1 MTSIEDAQKLIESN
15 RFGSG
20 GFSDHTPVYEYTT
33 EDIGNSIGNYT
44 YNDRILTVLSSG
56 DHVFNYI
63 LRGAENIEA
72 FDLNVITKY
81 YYKLKRAIIEK
92 LPFEEFLKE
101 TSNLVPYGLA
111 HLDEL
116 NLDEETYT
124 FWSFYRDNQ
133 PEDRYERA
141 ILKVFPSGSKRYNL
155 YFNGDSYKRL
165 QEVLKSGIN
174 IPFHHANTL
183 NLHKS
188 ITGEFSEI
196 NLSSIYSLIPKKDI
210 HKVIRKLKPHLAK
223 EGQILFYSFWRADD
237 KQYRKLH
244 LVGKEINPEDN
255 IYTYTKSKLK

>member
-44 YNDRILTVLSSG
+44 SKDRILTVLSSG
-56 DHVFNYI
+56 DHVFNYL
-63 LRGAENIEA
+63 LRGAENIET

-92 LPFEEFLKE
+92 LSFEEFLKE

-124 FWSFYRDNQ
+124 FWNFYLENQ

-141 ILKVFPSGSKRYNL
+141 LLKVFPSGSKRYNL
-155 YFNGDSYKRL
+155 YFNADSYKRL
-165 QEVLKSGIN
+165 QDILKSGIN
-174 IPFHHANTL
+174 IPFHHSNTL
-183 NLHKS
+183 SLHKS

-196 NLSSIYSLIPKKDI
+196 NFSSIYSLIPKKDI
-210 HKVIRKLKPHLAK
+210 PKVIRKLKPHLTK

-244 LVGKEINPEDN
+244 LVGREINPEDN
-255 IYTYTKSKLK
+255 VYIYKK

>member
-1 MTSIEDAQKLIESN
+1 MTSIEDANKLIGSN
-15 RFGSG
+15 RFGSK

-44 YNDRILTVLSSG
+44 SKDRILTVLSSG
-56 DHVFNYI
+56 DHVFNYL

-124 FWSFYRDNQ
+124 FWNFYRENQ

-141 ILKVFPSGSKRYNL
+141 LLKVFPSGSKRYNL
-155 YFNGDSYKRL
+155 YFNADSYKRL
-165 QEVLKSGIN
+165 QELLRSGI
-174 IPFHHANTL
+174 IVPFHHSNTL

-210 HKVIRKLKPHLAK
+210 PKVIRKLKPHLTK

-244 LVGKEINPEDN
+244 LVGREINPEDN
-255 IYTYTKSKLK
+255 VYIYKK

>member
-174 IPFHHANTL
+174 ISFHHANTL

-210 HKVIRKLKPHLAK
+210 PKVIRKLKPHLAK

>member
-15 RFGSG
+15 RFGSK

-56 DHVFNYI
+56 DHVFNYL

-92 LPFEEFLKE
+92 LSFEEFLKE

-124 FWSFYRDNQ
+124 FWNFYRDNQ

-141 ILKVFPSGSKRYNL
+141 LLKVFPSGSKRYNL
-155 YFNGDSYKRL
+155 YFNADSYKRL
-165 QEVLKSGIN
+165 QDILRSGIN

-188 ITGEFSEI
+188 IAGEFSEI

-210 HKVIRKLKPHLAK
+210 PKVIRKLKPHLT
-223 EGQILFYSFWRADD
+223 EDGQILFYSFWRADD

-244 LVGKEINPEDN
+244 LVGREINPEDN
-255 IYTYTKSKLK
+255 VYIYKK

>member
-44 YNDRILTVLSSG
+44 SKDRILTVLSSG
-56 DHVFNYI
+56 DHVFNYL

-92 LPFEEFLKE
+92 LSFEEFLKE

-124 FWSFYRDNQ
+124 FWNFYRENQ

-141 ILKVFPSGSKRYNL
+141 LLKVFPSGSKRYNL
-155 YFNGDSYKRL
+155 YFNSDSYKRL
-165 QEVLKSGIN
+165 QDILRSGIN
-174 IPFHHANTL
+174 IPFHHSNTL
-183 NLHKS
+183 SLHKS
-188 ITGEFSEI
+188 VTGEFSEI

-210 HKVIRKLKPHLAK
+210 PKVIRKLKPHLTK

>member
-33 EDIGNSIGNYT
+33 EDIGNSIGHYT
-44 YNDRILTVLSSG
+44 SKDRILTVLSSG
-56 DHVFNYI
+56 DHVFNYL

-124 FWSFYRDNQ
+124 FWNFYRDNQ

-141 ILKVFPSGSKRYNL
+141 LLKVFPSGSKRYNL
-155 YFNGDSYKRL
+155 YFNADSYKRL
-165 QEVLKSGIN
+165 QDILKSGIN
-174 IPFHHANTL
+174 IPFHHSNTL
-183 NLHKS
+183 SLHKS

-210 HKVIRKLKPHLAK
+210 PKVIRKLKPHLTK

>member
-44 YNDRILTVLSSG
+44 SKDRILTVLSSG
-56 DHVFNYI
+56 DHVFNYL

-92 LPFEEFLKE
+92 LSFEEFLKE

-124 FWSFYRDNQ
+124 FWNFYRENQ

-141 ILKVFPSGSKRYNL
+141 LLKVFPSGSKRYNL
-155 YFNGDSYKRL
+155 YFNSDSYKRL
-165 QEVLKSGIN
+165 QDILRSGIN
-174 IPFHHANTL
+174 IPFHHSNTM

-210 HKVIRKLKPHLAK
+210 PKVIRKLKPYLAK